1 MAETTQPK
9 LRVNEEKARQ
19 KIQVRIEK
27 GQQLRDQS
35 IDSYNELEEARA
47 ESKKWSAYNKTL
59 LLKLFD
65 NASVAEYD
73 YTDFDD
79 FPGFIYTDKPMPLS
93 EKLDYYQKGMN
104 SSIWIA

>member
-9 LRVNEEKARQ
+9 LRVNEEEARQ

-47 ESKKWSAYNKTL
+47 ESRKWS
-59 LLKLFD
+59 
-65 NASVAEYD
+65 D
-73 YTDFDD
+73 YK
-79 FPGFIYTDKPMPLS
+79 KPSCRRRCLITG
-93 EKLDYYQKGMN
+93 Q
-104 SSIWIA
+104 